1 MFCKRCFKVAVD
13 KLASDKHL
21 LLSKDNMKCDYCKQ
35 ELPLVV
41 YYFKYGEHEVTEDG
55 KRVVNA
61 PAPQKVNPNYS
72 FWGTE
77 PLYVD

>member
-21 LLSKDNMKCDYCKQ
+21 LLSKDNLKCDYCKK
-35 ELPLVV
+35 ELPVV
-41 YYFKYGEHEVTEDG
+41 TYYFKYGEHEVTEDG

-61 PAPQKVNPNYS
+61 PVQQKVNPNYS

-77 PLYVD
+77 SPYLN